1 MCNMIDD
8 PDIPKAGKHRELQ
21 ASEMKKSR
29 EAVHRTQ
36 CVIKDFINP
45 FTIADKENLYCIS
58 SGAPCSIE
66 VQDQVLKAD
75 TIGKKLKETFIKER
89 FQNEPGKNEPKKKF
103 FDSIPKTKLLTM
115 EAGNKTVKLTSTQGK
130 VRIYHL
136 AYFFN
141 LKFST
146 YSNK

>member
-1 MCNMIDD
+1 MIDD
-8 PDIPKAGKHRELQ
+8 PEIPKAGKHRELQ

-36 CVIKDFINP
+36 CVIKDLINP

-66 VQDQVLKAD
+66 VRDDVLKAD
-75 TIGKKLKETFIKER
+75 ATGKKLKEEFIKER
-89 FQNEPGKNEPKKKF
+89 FQNEAGKNQPEKEF
-103 FDSIPKTKLLTM
+103 FDTIPKTKLLTM
-115 EAGNKTVKLTSTQGK
+115 EAGNKKVMLTSTQGK
-130 VRIYHL
+130 VRIYSITHFL
-136 AYFFN
+136 F
-141 LKFST
+141 LIFST